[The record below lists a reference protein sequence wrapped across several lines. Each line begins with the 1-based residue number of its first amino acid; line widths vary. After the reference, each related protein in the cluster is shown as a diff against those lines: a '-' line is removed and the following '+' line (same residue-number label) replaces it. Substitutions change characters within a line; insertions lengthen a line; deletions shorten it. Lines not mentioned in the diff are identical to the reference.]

1 MMEWWATLLISL
13 ASAVV
18 SAIVTGFFTL
28 GIERRKQGR
37 IELQKQK
44 EELQKQYE
52 ERPRL
57 ELKKFKDLE
66 HGKIQS
72 KCDCECLLL
81 NIEKIEDDNGHF
93 LFYYDDKA
101 LDLNNL
107 CCVEYIF
114 INTGKT
120 EIDSICVVST
130 HPRTTSMIELDK
142 RNYLFDYKTINYES
156 WSSKRFIKP
165 GESVSVKICYVK
177 DKVMVS
183 PISAVAAIYME
194 DINGHL
200 WHQPLFCPTDEM
212 ENSNRAN
219 YKEFRDNKNVGLAL
233 DCFKDPSL
241 W

>member
-1 MMEWWATLLISL
+1 MEWWATLLISL

-18 SAIVTGFFTL
+18 TAIVTGIFTL
-28 GIERRKQGR
+28 VIERRKPAR
-37 IELQKQK
+37 IDLQKHK

-66 HGKIQS
+66 HGNIQS
-72 KCDCECLLL
+72 KSDCECLLL
-81 NIEKIEDDNGHF
+81 NIEKIENDNGRF
-93 LFYYDDKA
+93 LFYYDENA

-107 CCVEYIF
+107 CCVEYNF
-114 INTGKT
+114 VNTGKT

-130 HPRTTSMIELDK
+130 HPRTTSLIELNK
-142 RNYLFDYKTINYES
+142 RNYLIGYKTINYES
-156 WSSKRFIKP
+156 WSTKRFIKP
-165 GESVSVKICYVK
+165 GESVSIKICYVK
-177 DKVMVS
+177 GKVMMS

-212 ENSNRAN
+212 ENSNSAN
-219 YKEFRDNKNVGLAL
+219 YKEFRDNKDIGLAL
-233 DCFKDPSL
+233 DCFEDPSL

>member
-1 MMEWWATLLISL
+1 MEWWATLLISL

-18 SAIVTGFFTL
+18 SAIITGVFTL
-28 GIERRKQGR
+28 GIERRKQCR
-37 IELQKQK
+37 IEQQKHK
-44 EELQKQYE
+44 EELQKQHD

-57 ELKKFKDLE
+57 ELKNFKDLE

-72 KCDCECLLL
+72 KSDCECLLL
-81 NIEKIEDDNGHF
+81 NIEKIENNNGRF
-93 LFYYDDKA
+93 DFYYDEKA

-107 CCVEYIF
+107 CCVEYEF

-120 EIDSICVVST
+120 EIDSVCVVST
-130 HPRTTSMIELDK
+130 HPRTTSLVELK
-142 RNYLFDYKTINYES
+142 QRSYLFNYKTINYEC

-165 GESVSVKICYVK
+165 GQSVSIKICYIK
-177 DKVMVS
+177 DKAMVS

-212 ENSNRAN
+212 ENSKRAN
-219 YKEFRDNKNVGLAL
+219 YKEFRDNKNVSLAL
-233 DCFKDPSL
+233 DCFKDPSS